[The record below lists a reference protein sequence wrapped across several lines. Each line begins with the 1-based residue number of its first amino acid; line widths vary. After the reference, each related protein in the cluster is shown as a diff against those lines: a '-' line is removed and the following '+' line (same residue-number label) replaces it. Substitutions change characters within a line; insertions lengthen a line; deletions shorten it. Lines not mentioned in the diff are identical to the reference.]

1 MKYYLSVLAILLF
14 GFIPLASVTQK
25 LSAQQGNGQGLEI
38 SPPLVDV
45 KADPGQVVKT
55 QLKVRN
61 VTKYPLIVEA
71 EYNDFVANGEDGQPK
86 ILLNNDEKSPYSIKD
101 WLGTIP
107 TATLQ
112 PREQAVFDVT
122 IAVPKNASP
131 GGHYGVVRY
140 TGTPANTGDASA
152 VSLSASIGTLIL
164 VNVSGD
170 VQESGKISELF
181 SARDG
186 KKRTM
191 FEYGP
196 VAIVTKV
203 ENTGN
208 VHFKPKGTVR
218 VSNMFGGKVQEF
230 QLNAAGGNVLP
241 QSTRKFEN
249 VLNKK
254 LLFGR
259 YKIQADVT
267 YGQDNKI
274 MSKTSS
280 FWVIPYKLVIL
291 FILLIVLLFFVFKR
305 YNKFIVKRA
314 NKKQGKTGGN
324 KKEA

>member
-1 MKYYLSVLAILLF
+1 MKYYLSVLAILLL
-14 GFIPLASVTQK
+14 GFLPLASVTHK
-25 LSAQQGNGQGLEI
+25 LSAQQGSGQGLEI

-61 VTKYPLIVEA
+61 VTKFPLIVEA

-112 PREQAVFDVT
+112 PREQATFDVT

-140 TGTPANTGDASA
+140 TGTPADTGDASA

-170 VQESGKISELF
+170 VQESGKISDLY

-186 KKRTM
+186 KERTM

-196 VAIVTKV
+196 VGIITKI

-230 QLNAAGGNVLP
+230 QLNANGGNVLP
-241 QSTRKFEN
+241 KSTRKFEN

-259 YKIQADVT
+259 YQIQADVT

-291 FILLIVLLFFVFKR
+291 FILLLVLLFFVFKR